1 MSATDPAAAPVDVNP
16 PLTVGWQG
24 ETWQLSGLSPS
35 PMIMLELAHLSESG
49 ADTEQQEAYALI
61 FELLEELVHPDDWAR
76 FRRFARRHRI
86 EGNELMHGFAKLA
99 TEAVVDHPSKRSSV
113 SPDGPP
119 STASSSRAASSVV
132 AADPMKSPAEI
143 IEDLNLRGRADL
155 AQIVRQ
161 SQELQP
167 A

>member
-1 MSATDPAAAPVDVNP
+1 MSVEPVNDPTPSG
-16 PLTVGWQG
+16 LTVDWQG

-35 PMIMLELAHLSESG
+35 PMIMLELAHLSEAG

-61 FELLEELVHPDDWAR
+61 FELLEELVHPDDWTR

-86 EGNELMHGFAKLA
+86 SGDDLMHGFAKAA
-99 TEAVVDHPSKRSSV
+99 TEAVIDHPSKRSSV

-119 STASSSRAASSVV
+119 ATDSSSRVDSS
-132 AADPMKSPAEI
+132 SPAAERVKDPVEV
-143 IEDLNLRGRADL
+143 IEDLNLRGRPDL

-161 SQELQP
+161 RAELQP